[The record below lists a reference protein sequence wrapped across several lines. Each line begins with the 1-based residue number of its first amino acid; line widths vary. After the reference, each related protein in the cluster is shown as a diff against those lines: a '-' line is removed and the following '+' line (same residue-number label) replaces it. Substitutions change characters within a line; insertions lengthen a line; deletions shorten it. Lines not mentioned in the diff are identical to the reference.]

1 MADSTFMRYIER
13 ESSWLAFNERV
24 FELAKSPDSPLLE
37 RAKFLAIFASN
48 LDEFFMVRVATLK
61 RRIATGLALKGP
73 TGEQPKEVLASVLAQ
88 VKSMVTDHAEFF
100 RDDVAPKLLD
110 EGIEIVDW
118 EKLTTE
124 EREYLDTL
132 FTNRVFPVLTPLS
145 VDPSHPFPYISGLSL
160 NLAILVKNPENG
172 EDVFARVKVPPL
184 MPRFVETLPRGTG
197 RFLPL
202 ESLIA
207 EHLADLFPGMEIIAH
222 HSFRVTRNQ
231 DLEVE
236 EDDSEN
242 LLHSLEQELLRRRF
256 GPAVRLEVSRDI
268 DKRILDRL
276 SEELGV
282 EANEIFHLPEPLDL
296 TGLFSIAGLD
306 RPELKFS
313 PFSSRT
319 HPSLVEVDTDSV
331 TGEIFEAI
339 KRKEILLHHPFDSFT
354 SSVVSFLEQA
364 AADPKVLAI
373 KQTLY
378 RTSGD
383 SPIVDALIDA
393 ASAGKQVLA
402 LVELR
407 ARFDELAN
415 VRWARKL
422 EEAGVHVVY
431 GVLGL
436 KTHAKLSLVV
446 RDEGDQ
452 LMRYCHIGTGNYN
465 PKTARQYED
474 LGILTADPELCD
486 DLSRLFNQLSGM
498 APQTDFRRLLV
509 APRTLRPGL
518 IERIKRE
525 IAHAEAGKPAGIRM
539 KLNSL
544 EDENIIDALYKA
556 SEAGI
561 KVEIIV
567 RGICALRA
575 GVPGLSENITVRSYL
590 GRFLEHSRIFHFHN
604 AGHDELWIGSADMM
618 HRNLDRRVE
627 TLVRIVAPNSHQKLM
642 VLLDELTSGKFAAWF
657 LQESNEWVRQTQNSI
672 GEDLQDLQEFLIARS
687 KASQ

>member
-73 TGEQPKEVLASVLAQ
+73 TGERPKEVLASVLAQ

-124 EREYLDTL
+124 EREYLDRL
-132 FTNRVFPVLTPLS
+132 FTDRVFPVLTPLS

-282 EANEIFHLPEPLDL
+282 EENEIFHLPEPLDL
-296 TGLFSIAGLD
+296 TGLFNIAGLD

-364 AADPKVLAI
+364 AADPKVVAI

-627 TLVRIVAPNSHQKLM
+627 TLVRIVAPNSHQKIM

-657 LQESNEWVRQTQNSI
+657 LQESNEWVRQTQNSF